1 MKTKEVINWQGKTFY
16 YQKKIGKKYIY
27 QEMGINPSKLEMVFE
42 NEILKNVNLVERH
55 DDNKKII
62 TKIRTN
68 SKNNIEISIQDNCYE
83 DIEINDNLL
92 SNIHV
97 LYKKTYDQLGTL
109 KSESLS
115 IISNKKESNFT
126 LKKLLEEDNQYIN
139 NKKVVMTVNSSKMSS
154 IEDKFTELITE
165 FIKFNSQKEH
175 KQSQKETQEV
185 KEEIVEKKEV
195 INHPYIVPSNLYIY
209 DREYYLELATTNY
222 LKYVNN
228 EDGQFT
234 LGIKLDCD
242 NRKIKELIFTDE
254 QKKLN
259 HDDIKKQVFFSDK
272 YEKGNIIRLI
282 PMDNQNVKGLY
293 KSHKEDVKINDKINS
308 KTKINGKAIL
318 DTEENNIDV
327 MLDISTK
334 NGKLT
339 VFNTLLSFR
348 FIQGE
353 ETYYIISK
361 SYAKF
366 YNMVMMSP
374 YILKAV
380 EDKIWVKSK

>member
-1 MKTKEVINWQGKTFY
+1 M
-16 YQKKIGKKYIY
+16 
-27 QEMGINPSKLEMVFE
+27 
-42 NEILKNVNLVERH
+42 
-55 DDNKKII
+55 
-62 TKIRTN
+62 
-68 SKNNIEISIQDNCYE
+68 
-83 DIEINDNLL
+83 
-92 SNIHV
+92 
-97 LYKKTYDQLGTL
+97 
-109 KSESLS
+109 
-115 IISNKKESNFT
+115 
-126 LKKLLEEDNQYIN
+126 
-139 NKKVVMTVNSSKMSS
+139 
-154 IEDKFTELITE
+154 
-165 FIKFNSQKEH
+165 
-175 KQSQKETQEV
+175 
-185 KEEIVEKKEV
+185 
-195 INHPYIVPSNLYIY
+195 
-209 DREYYLELATTNY
+209 
-222 LKYVNN
+222 
-228 EDGQFT
+228 
-234 LGIKLDCD
+234 GIKLDCD

-282 PMDNQNVKGLY
+282 PMDNQNIKGLY

-339 VFNTLLSFR
+339 VSNTLLSFR